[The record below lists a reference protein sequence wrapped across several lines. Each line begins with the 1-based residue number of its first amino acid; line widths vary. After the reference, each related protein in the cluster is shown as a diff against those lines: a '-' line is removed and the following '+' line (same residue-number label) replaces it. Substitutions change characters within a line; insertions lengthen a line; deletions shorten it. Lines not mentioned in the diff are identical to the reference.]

1 MKKLIVC
8 FGLLIIMLTACTQ
21 QTKPANAE
29 VSANTASNFTDEMK
43 IAYQNDLDTEDGAD
57 NTEREGDHQ
66 NSPYFT
72 SLDYYN
78 MESTDTLTIIP
89 HFKTQQ
95 QTSEWSCGLSAM
107 VMVLEHYGLLG
118 DYTEES
124 LAQMRSN
131 GLEPEGTTLKDVV
144 NILETVTGRETESTY
159 DYPGDQIYEFM
170 TLEPVSYT
178 HL

>member
-29 VSANTASNFTDEMK
+29 VSANTTSNFTDEMK

-72 SLDYYN
+72 S
-78 MESTDTLTIIP
+78 
-89 HFKTQQ
+89 
-95 QTSEWSCGLSAM
+95 
-107 VMVLEHYGLLG
+107 
-118 DYTEES
+118 
-124 LAQMRSN
+124 
-131 GLEPEGTTLKDVV
+131 
-144 NILETVTGRETESTY
+144 
-159 DYPGDQIYEFM
+159 
-170 TLEPVSYT
+170 
-178 HL
+178 